1 MTALF
6 PWQGDRPQALVGAR
20 SPSKAKIRLPIL
32 SPWPSSTVFQAKA
45 KAKKKKLLAAWF
57 PESLENSL
65 SNPGE
70 SKNSVEQTPTPLC
83 FFSRFGVCY
92 GWPTVGSFR
101 VLLFCL
107 S

>member
-45 KAKKKKLLAAWF
+45 KAKKKTS
-57 PESLENSL
+57 SLHGFLNRWKTL
-65 SNPGE
+65 CLIPG
-70 SKNSVEQTPTPLC
+70 KAKVVLNK
-83 FFSRFGVCY
+83 RRRRY
-92 GWPTVGSFR
+92 ASFR
-101 VLLFCL
+101 ASVYVMDGRP
-107 S
+107 